1 MCRKS
6 SRGTNAPYLIERRS
20 MATRTRG
27 NRQRRVVLGPHGTLT
42 AEQARTMARDML
54 AQVSGGGDPAGDI
67 KAAREAPTVA
77 DLATDYLERHA
88 IPNKRPASVKDDQS
102 MLDRVILPRLGKVK
116 AAAVTRRDVEVVH
129 NGLRSKPY
137 SANRVLALLSK
148 MFSLAVA
155 WGWRADNPAKGIPRF
170 PEDKRERWLNAD
182 ELTRLW
188 SVLEEHTNRRAAN
201 AVKLMILTGSR
212 RSEVLTASW
221 EQFDLVR
228 GVWTKPSHHTKQKRT
243 EHVPLS
249 GPALALLAAMRA
261 EAEPD
266 PTYLFPGDESDK
278 PLSDIKHFWKRVCR
292 EAGLEKVRLHDLRHT
307 YASRLVSEGVSL
319 HIVGRLLGHTQPQTT
334 ARYAHLDDE
343 ALRRATDS
351 FAKVVE
357 VEAEG
362 SEAELASLP
371 GER

>member
-1 MCRKS
+1 
-6 SRGTNAPYLIERRS
+6 

-42 AEQARTMARDML
+42 AEQARSMARGML
-54 AQVSGGGDPAGDI
+54 AQVSVGGDPAGDI
-67 KAAREAPTVA
+67 KATREAPTVA

-88 IPNKRPASVKDDQS
+88 IPNKRPASAKVDQS
-102 MLDRVILPRLGKVK
+102 MLDRIILPHLGKVK
-116 AAAVTRRDVEVVH
+116 AAAVTRRDVELIH
-129 NGLRSKPY
+129 NGLRSKRY

-188 SVLEEHTNRRAAN
+188 SVLEEHPNRRRAN

-221 EQFDLVR
+221 EQFDLVH

-249 GPALALLAAMRA
+249 VPALALLAAMRA

-266 PTYLFPGDESDK
+266 PIYLFPGDEAGKS
-278 PLSDIKHFWKRVCR
+278 LTDIKYFWRRVCR

-307 YASRLVSEGVSL
+307 YASRLVSDGVSL

-343 ALRRATDS
+343 ALRRATNS

-357 VEAEG
+357 VEAERG
-362 SEAELASLP
+362 EAELASLP
-371 GER
+371 GGR